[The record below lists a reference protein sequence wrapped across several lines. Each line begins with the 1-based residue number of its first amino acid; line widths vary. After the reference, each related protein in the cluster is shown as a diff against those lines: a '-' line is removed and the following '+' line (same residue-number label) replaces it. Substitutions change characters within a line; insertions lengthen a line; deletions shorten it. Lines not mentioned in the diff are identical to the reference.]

1 MIEHKGVLL
10 PIYSVSQTTRY
21 LKDSLD
27 QDSLLNDIWVS
38 GEISNFSRS
47 AAGHVYFTLK
57 DNDSQL
63 RCVLFRGGVG
73 GELASNGQ
81 SVLVHGRI
89 SIYEV
94 RGELQIY
101 VDILQPGGVGELHL
115 ELERLK
121 LRLEA
126 EGLFS
131 STRKRPVPIFPK
143 KIGVVTSPTG
153 AVWHDI
159 QTVIDRRY
167 PLVEL
172 ILSPCLVQGN
182 QAAPSIVDAF
192 YRLSQL
198 DDLNLIIVARGG
210 GSLEEL
216 WPFNEES
223 VARAIYSSHCQVISA
238 VGHETDITIAD
249 LVADLRAPTPSA
261 AAELAVP
268 DRLQLGLLIARMAQ
282 GLSVSAAE
290 KVRTYHSAI
299 GQRRERLGGLI
310 PDFSVKRQQID
321 DSLHNMFIQATSLM
335 SLQKE
340 RIFSLAQQLNVL
352 DPSSVLGR
360 GYATVEDVQT
370 KKIIRSSS
378 QVTSGS
384 TLKVT
389 VYDGDFDVVVCP
401 PEP

>member
-1 MIEHKGVLL
+1 WPAAVGPNSIGFPTEKNYWRMIDHKGVLL

-101 VDILQPGGVGELHL
+101 VDILQPEGVGELHL

-172 ILSPCLVQGN
+172 ILSPC
-182 QAAPSIVDAF
+182 
-192 YRLSQL
+192 
-198 DDLNLIIVARGG
+198 
-210 GSLEEL
+210 
-216 WPFNEES
+216 
-223 VARAIYSSHCQVISA
+223 
-238 VGHETDITIAD
+238 
-249 LVADLRAPTPSA
+249 
-261 AAELAVP
+261 
-268 DRLQLGLLIARMAQ
+268 
-282 GLSVSAAE
+282 
-290 KVRTYHSAI
+290 
-299 GQRRERLGGLI
+299 
-310 PDFSVKRQQID
+310 
-321 DSLHNMFIQATSLM
+321 
-335 SLQKE
+335 
-340 RIFSLAQQLNVL
+340 
-352 DPSSVLGR
+352 
-360 GYATVEDVQT
+360 
-370 KKIIRSSS
+370 
-378 QVTSGS
+378 
-384 TLKVT
+384 
-389 VYDGDFDVVVCP
+389 
-401 PEP
+401 

>member
-1 MIEHKGVLL
+1 L

-21 LKDSLD
+21 LKESLD
-27 QDSLLNDIWVS
+27 QDSLLNDIWVN

-47 AAGHVYFTLK
+47 TAGHVYFTLK

-63 RCVLFRGGVG
+63 RCVLFRGGIG
-73 GELASNGQ
+73 GDLAANGQ

-101 VDILQPGGVGELHL
+101 VDILQPEGVGELHL

-121 LRLEA
+121 LRLDS
-126 EGLFS
+126 EGLFAA
-131 STRKRPVPIFPK
+131 TRKRTVPSFPK

-172 ILSPCLVQGN
+172 ILAPSLVQGS

-192 YRLSQL
+192 RRLGQL
-198 DDLNLIIVARGG
+198 DDLDLIIVARGG

-216 WPFNEES
+216 WPFNEEN
-223 VARAIYSSHCQVISA
+223 VARAIYSSHCPVISA
-238 VGHETDITIAD
+238 IGHETDITIAD

-268 DRLQLGLLIARMAQ
+268 DRLQLGLMIARMAQ
-282 GLSVSAAE
+282 GLSLSTLE
-290 KVRTYHSAI
+290 KVRLFNSAVE
-299 GQRRERLGGLI
+299 QRNSRLGGLL
-310 PDFSVKRQQID
+310 PDFSAKRQQID
-321 DSLHNMFIQATSLM
+321 DNLHTMFIQATNFML
-335 SLQKE
+335 LQEE
-340 RIFSLAQQLNVL
+340 RTFSLKQQLTVL

-360 GYATVEDVQT
+360 GYASVEDLAAKNIV
-370 KKIIRSSS
+370 RSSS
-378 QVTSGS
+378 QVSSGS
-384 TLKVT
+384 ILKVT
-389 VYDGDFDVVVCP
+389 VYEGNFQVTVTES
-401 PEP
+401 EP

>member
-1 MIEHKGVLL
+1 M

-21 LKDSLD
+21 LKESLD
-27 QDSLLNDIWVS
+27 QDSLLNDIWVN

-47 AAGHVYFTLK
+47 TAGHVYFTLK

-63 RCVLFRGGVG
+63 RCVLFRGGIG
-73 GELASNGQ
+73 GDLAANGQ

-101 VDILQPGGVGELHL
+101 VDILQPEGVGELHL

-121 LRLEA
+121 LRLDS
-126 EGLFS
+126 EGLFAA
-131 STRKRPVPIFPK
+131 TRKRTVPSFPK

-172 ILSPCLVQGN
+172 ILAPSLVQGS

-192 YRLSQL
+192 RRLGQL
-198 DDLNLIIVARGG
+198 DDLDLIIVARGG

-216 WPFNEES
+216 WPFNEEN
-223 VARAIYSSHCQVISA
+223 VARAIYSSHCPVISA
-238 VGHETDITIAD
+238 IGHETDITIAD

-268 DRLQLGLLIARMAQ
+268 DRLQLGLMIARMAQ
-282 GLSVSAAE
+282 GLSLSTLE
-290 KVRTYHSAI
+290 KVRLFNSAVE
-299 GQRRERLGGLI
+299 QRNSRLGGLL
-310 PDFSVKRQQID
+310 PDFSAKRQQID
-321 DSLHNMFIQATSLM
+321 DNLHTMFIQATNFML
-335 SLQKE
+335 LQEE
-340 RIFSLAQQLNVL
+340 RTFSLKQQLTVL

-360 GYATVEDVQT
+360 GYASVEDLAAKNIV
-370 KKIIRSSS
+370 RSSS
-378 QVTSGS
+378 QVSSGS
-384 TLKVT
+384 ILKVT
-389 VYDGDFDVVVCP
+389 VYEGNFQVTVTES
-401 PEP
+401 EP

>member
-1 MIEHKGVLL
+1 M

-21 LKDSLD
+21 LKESLD
-27 QDSLLNDIWVS
+27 QDSLLNDIWVN

-47 AAGHVYFTLK
+47 TAGHVYFTLK

-63 RCVLFRGGVG
+63 RCVLFRGGIG
-73 GELASNGQ
+73 GDLAANGQ

-101 VDILQPGGVGELHL
+101 VDILQPEGVGELHL

-121 LRLEA
+121 LRLDS
-126 EGLFS
+126 EGLFAA
-131 STRKRPVPIFPK
+131 TRKRTVPSFPK

-159 QTVIDRRY
+159 QTVIGRRY

-172 ILSPCLVQGN
+172 ILAPSLVQGS

-192 YRLSQL
+192 RRLGQL
-198 DDLNLIIVARGG
+198 DDLDLIIVARGG

-216 WPFNEES
+216 WPFNEEN
-223 VARAIYSSHCQVISA
+223 VARAIYSSHCPVISA
-238 VGHETDITIAD
+238 IGHETDITIAD

-268 DRLQLGLLIARMAQ
+268 DRLQLGLMIARMAQ
-282 GLSVSAAE
+282 GLSLSTLE
-290 KVRTYHSAI
+290 KVRLFNSAVE
-299 GQRRERLGGLI
+299 QRNSRLGGLL
-310 PDFSVKRQQID
+310 PDFSAKRQQID
-321 DSLHNMFIQATSLM
+321 DNLHTMFIQATNFML
-335 SLQKE
+335 LQEE
-340 RIFSLAQQLNVL
+340 RTFSLKQQLTVL

-360 GYATVEDVQT
+360 GYASVEDLAAKNIV
-370 KKIIRSSS
+370 RSSS
-378 QVTSGS
+378 QVSSGS
-384 TLKVT
+384 ILKVT
-389 VYDGDFDVVVCP
+389 VYEGNFQVTVTES
-401 PEP
+401 EP